1 MFSNIHADCGFDI
14 SHVVANSV
22 VKLRIASV
30 KSYKTVESGLSGWE
44 IDTDVKGFGFLF
56 ACPVS
61 IY

>member
-30 KSYKTVESGLSGWE
+30 KSYKTVESGRE
-44 IDTDVKGFGFLF
+44 IDTDVKGFRFLF